1 MVVPPTYAD
10 LGKSARDL
18 FSKGFNYGSLKC
30 ELKTLTS
37 SGVGFTTGG
46 SSKLDS
52 GRLAASLE
60 AKYDIKEYGLTL
72 SEKWTTDNLLTSEIT
87 VKDKLAAG
95 LKLTLESAMSPQS
108 GKKAG
113 KVKAAYARDYV
124 NVNGDM
130 DLDFGGPTVNAAAVL
145 GYGKWAAG
153 TQLAFDTATSKLT
166 KSNFALAHLG
176 GDFEV
181 NLGLN
186 DASNFSGS
194 LFQKVSPA
202 LSTGVQLAWSKG
214 AAATSFAL
222 ASKYAI
228 DNDSSVAS
236 KINNDAQIG
245 LSFAHALRPGVK
257 LTMSAM
263 LEGKNLNAGGHQ
275 VGLGLDFD
283 S

>member
-30 ELKTLTS
+30 ELKTVTG

-46 SSKLDS
+46 SSKIDS
-52 GRLAASLE
+52 GRLTASLE
-60 AKYDIKEYGLTL
+60 AKYDVKEYGLSL

-87 VKDKLAAG
+87 MRDKLADG

-113 KVKAAYARDYV
+113 KVKASYARDYV

-166 KSNFALAHLG
+166 KSNFAVGHHG

-181 NLGLN
+181 NLFLN
-186 DASNFSGS
+186 DGSNFAGS

-214 AAATSFAL
+214 SAATSFAL
-222 ASKYAI
+222 ASKYVI
-228 DNDSSVAS
+228 DKDSSIAS

-245 LSFAHALRPGVK
+245 LSFAQSLRPGVK
-257 LTMSAM
+257 LTVSTM
-263 LEGKNLNAGGHQ
+263 LEGKNLSAGGHQ
-275 VGLGLDFD
+275 VGLGIDFE

>member
-30 ELKTLTS
+30 ELKTVTG

-46 SSKLDS
+46 SSKIDS
-52 GRLAASLE
+52 GRLTASLE
-60 AKYDIKEYGLTL
+60 AKYDVKEYGLSL

-87 VKDKLAAG
+87 MKDKLAAG

-113 KVKAAYARDYV
+113 KVKASYARDYV

-145 GYGKWAAG
+145 GYGNWAAG

-166 KSNFALAHLG
+166 KSNFAVGHHG

-181 NLGLN
+181 NLFLN
-186 DASNFSGS
+186 DGSNFAGS

-214 AAATSFAL
+214 SAATSFAL
-222 ASKYAI
+222 ASKYVI
-228 DNDSSVAS
+228 DKDSSIAS

-245 LSFAHALRPGVK
+245 LSFAQSLRPGLK
-257 LTMSAM
+257 LTVSTM
-263 LEGKNLNAGGHQ
+263 LEGKNLSAGGHQ
-275 VGLGLDFD
+275 VGLGIDFE

>member
-1 MVVPPTYAD
+1 MVIPSSYAD

-18 FSKGFNYGSLKC
+18 FSKGFNYGSVKC
-30 ELKTLTS
+30 EMKTLTS
-37 SGVGFTTGG
+37 SGVNFTTGG

-52 GRLAASLE
+52 GKLAASLE
-60 AKYDIKEYGLTL
+60 AKYDIKEHGLTL

-113 KVKAAYARDYV
+113 KVKCAYARDYI
-124 NVNGDM
+124 NINGDM
-130 DLDFGGPTVNAAAVL
+130 DLDFGGPTVNTAAVL
-145 GYGKWAAG
+145 GYGKWVAG
-153 TQLAFDTATSKLT
+153 TQLAFDTAASKLT
-166 KSNFALAHLG
+166 KSNFAIGHHG

-181 NLGLN
+181 NLFLN
-186 DASNFSGS
+186 DGSNFSGS

-202 LSTGVQLAWSKG
+202 LSTGVQLAWSQG
-214 AAATSFAL
+214 SNATSFAL
-222 ASKYAI
+222 ASKYAVDKNSTI
-228 DNDSSVAS
+228 AS

-245 LSFAHALRPGVK
+245 LSYAQSIRPGVK
-257 LTMSAM
+257 LTLSTM
-263 LEGKNLNAGGHQ
+263 LEGKNLSAGSHQ
-275 VGLGLDFD
+275 VGVGLDFE